1 MQHLS
6 VFYFREIILCFQT
19 LVNRMG
25 IPSGIYR
32 EFLVWERLNCMILL
46 EKGGLT
52 VSMHKNRSPQYPKQA
67 VLVSWASVFFMGYF
81 ISKLFAIFQVL

>member
-1 MQHLS
+1 
-6 VFYFREIILCFQT
+6 
-19 LVNRMG
+19 MG